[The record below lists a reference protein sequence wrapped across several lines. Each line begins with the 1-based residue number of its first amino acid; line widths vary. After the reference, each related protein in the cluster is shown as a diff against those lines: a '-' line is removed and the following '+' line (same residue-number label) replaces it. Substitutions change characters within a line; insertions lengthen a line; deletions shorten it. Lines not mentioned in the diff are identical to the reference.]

1 MAISFACPHC
11 GCRTTV
17 ESRLAG
23 ERLACGSCDRMMT
36 VPAASAEN
44 AAGSAEMPSAAS
56 VIAMVVCLLLV
67 GAGLAVL
74 FLPADGSAR
83 EAGPRPT
90 CANNLKQLGVGLHN
104 YHEEYG
110 CFPCAVE
117 MNDEGQAMRSW
128 RTTILP
134 YVEHGHLFER
144 YKLDEPWNSTSN
156 QSLLDEI
163 PGGYRCPAVRYAG
176 STETSYVMIVG
187 EGTVGGEP
195 NEGVSYKD
203 ITDGT
208 SRTIMAIEVAES
220 GIPWL
225 EPRDVTVQE
234 AVEYITNPA
243 ASDRK
248 HAHRGG
254 VMVLMADGSVYFIG
268 ASIDPQ
274 NLTSLLLRDDGQGVV
289 P

>member
-11 GCRTTV
+11 GSQTTV

-36 VPAASAEN
+36 VPAASADN
-44 AAGSAEMPSAAS
+44 AAESPETLSAAA
-56 VIAMVVCLLLV
+56 VIAIVVGLSLLGALLV
-67 GAGLAVL
+67 AMLI
-74 FLPADGSAR
+74 PADGSAR
-83 EAGPRPT
+83 EAGPRPS
-90 CANNLKQLGVGLHN
+90 CANNLKQIGLAFHN
-104 YHEEYG
+104 YHHAYG
-110 CFPCAVE
+110 CFPCAVV
-117 MNDEGQAMRSW
+117 MDDHGKRMHSW

-134 YVEHGHLFER
+134 YMEQGRLFER
-144 YKLDEPWNSTSN
+144 YKLGEPWNSPSN
-156 QSLLDEI
+156 QLLLDEI
-163 PGGYRCPAVRYAG
+163 PGGYRCPSDRSAV
-176 STETSYVMIVG
+176 STDTSYVRIVG
-187 EGTVGGEP
+187 KGTVGGEP
-195 NEGVSYKD
+195 NEGVSYQD
-203 ITDGT
+203 IADGT

-234 AVEYITNPA
+234 AVKYITNPE
-243 ASDRK
+243 ASGRK

-254 VMVLMADGSVYFIG
+254 VMVLMADSSVHFIE

-274 NLTSLLLRDDGQGVV
+274 NLKSLMLRDDGEGFI